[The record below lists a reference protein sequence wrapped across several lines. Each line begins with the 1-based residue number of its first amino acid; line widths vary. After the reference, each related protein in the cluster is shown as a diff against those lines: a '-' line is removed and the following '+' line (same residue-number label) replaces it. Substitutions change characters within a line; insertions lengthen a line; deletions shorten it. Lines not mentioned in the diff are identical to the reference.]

1 MADLELDVIAV
12 APHPDDLEISCGG
25 TIAKLVQLGYKVGM
39 VDMTDGEPT
48 PLSAGPAERLAE
60 AKKAAEIL
68 GATVRETLDLP
79 NRLLMDGPEARY
91 TLATVFR
98 RYKPKLVIAMGG
110 RTPMASPDHW
120 QGTLLAEAAVFYS
133 RLTKWDERFGK
144 TAPHTIKNIIYAPVF
159 GELNPDW
166 QSSMVVDITDTID
179 RKIEAVKA
187 YTSQFKNRPQIADV
201 IRSGAM
207 RWGARCGFQYGEL
220 LVSHRPLAVTDPMK
234 VAL

>member
-1 MADLELDVIAV
+1 MPDIELDVVAV

-25 TIAKLVQLGYKVGM
+25 TIAKLVKLGYKVGM
-39 VDMTDGEPT
+39 IDMTDGEPT
-48 PLSAGPAERLAE
+48 PLSVGPVERLAE
-60 AKKAAEIL
+60 AKRAAEIL
-68 GATVRETLDLP
+68 GVAVRETLDLP

-120 QGTLLAEAAVFYS
+120 QGTLLAEGAVFYS

-144 TAPHTIKNIIYAPVF
+144 TPPHTIKNIIYAPVF

-166 QSSMVVDITDTID
+166 QSSMVVDISDVIEQ
-179 RKIEAVKA
+179 KVEAVKA
-187 YTSQFKNRPQIADV
+187 YTSQFKNRPHIADV
-201 IRSGAM
+201 IRAGAT
-207 RWGARCGFQYGEL
+207 RWGARCGFAFGEL

>member
-1 MADLELDVIAV
+1 MADLELDAVAV
-12 APHPDDLEISCGG
+12 APHPDDLEIVCGG
-25 TIAKLVQLGYKVGM
+25 TIAKLVKLGYKVGM

-60 AKKAAEIL
+60 ARKAAEIL
-68 GATVRETLDLP
+68 GAHVRHTLELP
-79 NRLLMDGPEARY
+79 NRLLMDCPEARY

-98 RYKPKLVIAMGG
+98 RHKPKLVIAMGG

-120 QGTLLAEAAVFYS
+120 QATLLAEGAVFYS

-159 GELNPDW
+159 GELNADW
-166 QSSMVVDITDTID
+166 PASMVVDISDTLEQ
-179 RKIEAVKA
+179 KIEAVKA
-187 YTSQFKNRPQIADV
+187 YASQFKNRPHIADV
-201 IRSGAM
+201 IRAGAM

-220 LVSHRPLAVTDPMK
+220 LVSHRPFSVTDPMK
-234 VAL
+234 AAL